1 MKRYFQ
7 ALLLAVAGVFSSFST
22 IPGSVI
28 VWHDKNTL
36 DLGNGTG
43 MFINVCGETDMPIED
58 GFLSY
63 ETYGV
68 ATEKTV
74 NMTAR
79 FSLHARVIDPTT
91 GQQLVVMSETTR
103 KSSGS
108 FFGGQYNERAIQR
121 VLLTGANGLV
131 VQGRYTYIFTVN
143 ANGEVVIDEVKFF
156 YEGC

>member
-7 ALLLAVAGVFSSFST
+7 ALLLAAAGVLTSFST
-22 IPGSVI
+22 ISSSVI
-28 VWHDKNTL
+28 IWHDKNTL
-36 DLGNGTG
+36 DLGDGTG
-43 MFINVCGETDMPIED
+43 MFINVCGETDMPIEE

-63 ETYGV
+63 ETHGV

-74 NMTAR
+74 NMTSR
-79 FSLHARVIDPTT
+79 ISVHARVTDPTT
-91 GQQLVVMSETTR
+91 GQQLVIMSESTG

-108 FFGGQYNERAIQR
+108 FFGGQYNDRYIQR

-131 VQGRYTYIFTVN
+131 IQGRYTYTLTVN
-143 ANGEVVIDEVKFF
+143 ANGEVVIDNVKFF